1 MELEKKIISLESEF
15 RIVKGEIKKLL
26 LDLREMMNNS
36 ENPFYTGNASALLSR
51 SSEVVPVR
59 AESLVAEEK
68 EEITSKDNRADTPL
82 PGCSPGLSQGQGPEG
97 PKANSAEL
105 EGNPDLMVLLRK
117 YAGLSP
123 VASPEKKVQISP
135 ENPPETFSPA
145 TASLEKID
153 LFTLIELMRWT
164 DYTLRT
170 IEREKLKEALEFY
183 ELTGHL
189 QERIKDV
196 VLKIVKLSDED
207 PEHEYRTSMK
217 DYITA
222 LAQLNTILNPG
233 KFDPQLMHF
242 IYEGMPW
249 RKVESK
255 GEEAFFSGKVL
266 SRG

>member
-26 LDLREMMNNS
+26 VDLREIMNNS
-36 ENPFYTGNASALLSR
+36 DNPFYTGNASALLSR
-51 SSEVVPVR
+51 SSEIVPVR
-59 AESLVAEEK
+59 SESLASDEK
-68 EEITSKDNRADTPL
+68 EEITSETNRADTPL
-82 PGCSPGLSQGQGPEG
+82 PSCSPGLSLSKGHEG
-97 PKANSAEL
+97 PKENSTGL
-105 EGNPDLMVLLRK
+105 EGNPDLMVLLRE

-123 VASPEKKVQISP
+123 VASPEKKDQISP
-135 ENPPETFSPA
+135 ENPPETFSLAAAP
-145 TASLEKID
+145 LNKID

-164 DYTLRT
+164 EYTLRT
-170 IEREKLKEALEFY
+170 IEREKLKEVLEFY
-183 ELTGHL
+183 EFTGHL
-189 QERIKDV
+189 NERIKDII
-196 VLKIVKLSDED
+196 LKIVKLSDED

-233 KFDPQLMHF
+233 KFDTQLMHF

-255 GEEAFFSGKVL
+255 GEKAFFSGKVL